1 LNIVLI
7 GVKLNQMVELAAPL
21 SNQAL
26 DLVFHALADTTRR
39 NIIKRI
45 AGKSLTVS
53 EIAKPF
59 RMSLAAVSKH
69 LKVLER
75 AGLIH
80 RQKQGTAYHMTLN
93 AEALMNAEEW
103 LAHYR
108 QFWEQRLDA
117 LQHLLEKERQ

>member
-1 LNIVLI
+1 LNIILF
-7 GVKLNQMVELAAPL
+7 GAKLNQMVELAAPL

-26 DLVFHALADTTRR
+26 DLVFHALADATRR
-39 NIIKRI
+39 SIIKRI

-93 AEALMNAEEW
+93 AEALMSAEEW

-117 LQHLLEKERQ
+117 LQSLLEKE

>member
-1 LNIVLI
+1 
-7 GVKLNQMVELAAPL
+7 MVELTAN
-21 SNQAL
+21 SL
-26 DLVFHALADTTRR
+26 DLLFHALADGTRR
-39 NIIKRI
+39 SIIERV
-45 AGKSLTVS
+45 ARQPLTVS

-80 RQKQGTAYHMTLN
+80 REKLGTAYRMSFN
-93 AEALMNAEEW
+93 PEALMNADEW

-108 QFWEQRLDA
+108 QFWNERLDA
-117 LQHLLEKERQ
+117 LQQLLEEKEQ

>member
-1 LNIVLI
+1 
-7 GVKLNQMVELAAPL
+7 MVELTAN
-21 SNQAL
+21 SL
-26 DLVFHALADTTRR
+26 DLLFQALADSTRR
-39 NIIKRI
+39 SIIKRV

-80 RQKQGTAYHMTLN
+80 REKQGTTYRMSLN
-93 AEALMNAEEW
+93 AEALMSAEEW

-108 QFWEQRLDA
+108 QYWNERLDA
-117 LQHLLEKERQ
+117 LQNHFEKERR